1 MLSPSVHIP
10 AGGREGTG
18 GVFLQRQGHLTERQR
33 GTLFVFL
40 AAVLYSI
47 GGLCIKVIPWNGL
60 SINSARNVVALLVVG
75 GYLAVS
81 GHQLRLNRWIALGAV
96 SVCGTNVLFSMANKL
111 TTAANTIVLQFTA
124 PIFVILLAVLFWR
137 KKPERLDL
145 AACALVLAGVVC
157 FFVDS
162 LEMGGML
169 GNVLALISG
178 LSYAGVFLL
187 NDLPDADPISSVFW
201 GDAASV
207 VIGLPF
213 LLRETAF
220 TPTAVVSVV
229 ILGAFQVGLAYVL
242 MCIGLRT
249 TPAVTASLISGI
261 EPVLNPVLVAVFYGE
276 EIGRLALV
284 GAVIVVASV
293 VGYNVIRGR
302 RAAAGGAEAGTSADT
317 AL

>member
-1 MLSPSVHIP
+1 M
-10 AGGREGTG
+10 
-18 GVFLQRQGHLTERQR
+18 
-33 GTLFVFL
+33 FL

-47 GGLCIKVIPWNGL
+47 GGLFIKLIPWGGMAINGGRT
-60 SINSARNVVALLVVG
+60 AVALVVIGLYLKLTGHRPKMNLWVLVG
-75 GYLAVS
+75 ALA
-81 GHQLRLNRWIALGAV
+81 
-96 SVCGTNVLFSMANKL
+96 VCGTNILFSIANKL

-220 TPTAVVSVV
+220 TPTAVISVV

-276 EIGRLALV
+276 KIGRLALV

>member
-18 GVFLQRQGHLTERQR
+18 GVFLQRRGYLTVRQR

-81 GHQLRLNRWIALGAV
+81 GHRLRLNRWIALGAV

-187 NDLPDADPISSVFW
+187 NDLPNADPISSVFW

-220 TPTAVVSVV
+220 TPTAVISVA

-276 EIGRLALV
+276 KIGRLALV

-302 RAAAGGAEAGTSADT
+302 RAVAGGTSADT

>member
-1 MLSPSVHIP
+1 M
-10 AGGREGTG
+10 
-18 GVFLQRQGHLTERQR
+18 QRQGILTERQR

-47 GGLCIKVIPWNGL
+47 GGLCIKVIPWNAL
-60 SINSARNVVALLVVG
+60 SINSARNIVSLVVVG
-75 GYLAVS
+75 GYLALAR
-81 GHQLRLNRWIALGAV
+81 HRLRLNRWIFLGAI

-169 GNVLALISG
+169 GNVLALLSG
-178 LSYAGVFLL
+178 LSYAGVFL
-187 NDLPDADPISSVFW
+187 PTTCRTRTPSAPCSG

-220 TPTAVVSVV
+220 TPTAVISVA

-302 RAAAGGAEAGTSADT
+302 RAVAGGTSADT